1 MKFGNNK
8 KGLNMK
14 NTLMVLMFV
23 LVMAACGN
31 KQATPDVMVTSPDSV
46 EATDVS
52 VVEGT
57 DVPVGSDVTPTSSEK
72 EVEMT
77 EVR

>member
-1 MKFGNNK
+1 
-8 KGLNMK
+8 MK

-31 KQATPDVMVTSPDSV
+31 KQADSDVMVTSPDSV
-46 EATDVS
+46 VSLTDVS
-52 VVEGT
+52 VVEAT
-57 DVPVGSDVTPTSSEK
+57 DVPADVTPTSSEK

>member
-1 MKFGNNK
+1 
-8 KGLNMK
+8 
-14 NTLMVLMFV
+14 
-23 LVMAACGN
+23 
-31 KQATPDVMVTSPDSV
+31 MVTSPDSV

>member
-1 MKFGNNK
+1 
-8 KGLNMK
+8 MK

-23 LVMAACGN
+23 LVMAACG
-31 KQATPDVMVTSPDSV
+31 KPSTSPDVMVTSPDSV
-46 EATDVS
+46 EGTDVS
-52 VVEGT
+52 VVEAT
-57 DVPVGSDVTPTSSEK
+57 DVPADVTPTSSEK

>member
-1 MKFGNNK
+1 
-8 KGLNMK
+8 MK

-23 LVMAACGN
+23 LVMAACG
-31 KQATPDVMVTSPDSV
+31 KPSTSPDVMVTSPDSV
-46 EATDVS
+46 EGTDVS
-52 VVEGT
+52 VVEST